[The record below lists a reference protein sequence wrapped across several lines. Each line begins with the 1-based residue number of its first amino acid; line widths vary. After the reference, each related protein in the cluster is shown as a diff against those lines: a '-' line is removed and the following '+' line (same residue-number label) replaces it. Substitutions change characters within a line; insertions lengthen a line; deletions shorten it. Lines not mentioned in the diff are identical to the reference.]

1 MVEKMTSNIIFHLWK
16 LKITDVMIDGRN
28 FFDQPIKNGLKTYD
42 NIRKIAAGQGDDY
55 TTRCLLDYSYFKN
68 CYKLIAIYLSKQEK
82 LDTHTKTIQQI
93 NFTRNLGK
101 AEGEAMFFI
110 IAEVKETVLHF
121 SKGTVKVLWFYFV
134 LI

>member
-82 LDTHTKTIQQI
+82 LDTHPKTIQQI